1 MLVREGPGRERIVK
15 VAIDASPLVIN
26 RTSGLS
32 EVVHN
37 LLLHLP
43 TTSGN
48 GQFTLFLNYFRG
60 NRRKE
65 DISYPDTDN
74 HVLRFPRRLMDS
86 WWKYDWPPFDLY
98 LKGIDVF
105 HSLHIN
111 VPPTKRMKTVL
122 TVHDCRYLALPDL
135 YKDQEVESYRQQMQ
149 RSLRRVEMV
158 ATVSQFTRHEL
169 LNYFS
174 YPEGRIRVIHNGFTP
189 FQSDSGYYQKKA
201 DPFIERK
208 NLPQAY
214 LLYTGVLDPRKNLG
228 GLIEAIGRCK
238 ESTKEFPELLI
249 AGISFEDWIRSDYAR
264 RAKELGLFDQIH
276 VCGVVE
282 KDILV
287 GLTQKA
293 HALCYPSL
301 YEGFGFP
308 PLEAMSL
315 GVPVLAGNS
324 SSVPEITAG
333 AACLVDP
340 THVDDIAQGLN
351 RIIFDS
357 DYRHMLIEAGYRQI
371 TKFSWQKAAAEYI
384 GLYKEVLAS

>member
-1 MLVREGPGRERIVK
+1 MK

-26 RTSGLS
+26 KISGLS

-37 LLLHLP
+37 LLLRLP

-60 NRRKE
+60 NTRKE

-86 WWKYDWPPFDLY
+86 WWKHDWPPFDLY

-122 TVHDCRYLALPDL
+122 TVHDCRYLALPNL
-135 YKDQEVESYRQQMQ
+135 YRAQKVKNYRQQMQ
-149 RSLRRVEMV
+149 RSLKRANMV
-158 ATVSQFTRHEL
+158 ATVSEFTQNEL

-174 YPEGRIRVIHNGFTP
+174 YPEDRIRVIHNGFEP
-189 FQSDSGYYQKKA
+189 FQSDGRYDQKKV
-201 DPFIERK
+201 DLFIEK
-208 NLPQAY
+208 QNLPDSY
-214 LLYTGVLDPRKNLG
+214 LLYSGVLDPRKNLG
-228 GLIEAIGRCK
+228 RLIEAIAGCK
-238 ESTKEFPELLI
+238 KSKKGFPELLI

-324 SSVPEITAG
+324 SSIPEITG
-333 AACLVDP
+333 QAACLVDP
-340 THVDDIAQGLN
+340 RSVDHIAQGLN

-357 DYRHMLIEAGYRQI
+357 DYRLMLIESGYRQI
-371 TKFSWQKAAAEYI
+371 TRFSWQKAAAEYI
-384 GLYKEVLAS
+384 SLYKEVLAS

>member
-1 MLVREGPGRERIVK
+1 MK
-15 VAIDASPLVIN
+15 VAIDASCLVVN
-26 RTSGLS
+26 RASGLS

-43 TTSGN
+43 PAADN
-48 GQFTLFLNYFRG
+48 GRFTLFMNYFRTTSSK
-60 NRRKE
+60 R
-65 DISYPDTDN
+65 DISYPGTNN
-74 HVLRFPRRLMDS
+74 HILRLPRRLVDS
-86 WWKYDWPPFDLY
+86 WWKHDWPPFDLY
-98 LKGIDVF
+98 MKEIDVF

-111 VPPTKRMKTVL
+111 VPPTKRMKRVL

-135 YKDQEVESYRQQMQ
+135 YRYQEAERYKQQME
-149 RSLRRVEMV
+149 RSLKRADMV
-158 ATVSQFTRHEL
+158 ATVSEFTRHEL

-174 YPEGRIRVIHNGFTP
+174 CPEDRIKVIHNGFAP
-189 FQSDSGYYQKKA
+189 FRSDRGYYQKKA
-201 DPFIERK
+201 NPVIEQK
-208 NLPQAY
+208 NLPQSY

-228 GLIEAIGRCK
+228 RLIEAIARCK

-249 AGISFEDWIRSDYAR
+249 AGISFDNWVRSEHGT
-264 RAKELGLFDQIH
+264 RAKELGLFEHIYL
-276 VCGVVE
+276 CGVVE
-282 KDILV
+282 KDVLA

-324 SSVPEITAG
+324 SSIPEITAH

-340 THVDDIAQGLN
+340 KNVDDIAQGLN
-351 RIIFDS
+351 RIVFDS
-357 DYRHMLIEAGYRQI
+357 DYRHTLIESGYRQI
-371 TKFSWQKAAAEYI
+371 TKFSWERAAAEYI
-384 GLYKEVLAS
+384 SLYKEVLAS